1 MRMEVWM
8 SFIVTGMVIRR
19 ITELSF
25 SILIK
30 ADSDY
35 AYSRNRNETLDMLN
49 RLRLLAQLHGT
60 PKSLLSRLDKRSAA
74 ETLLQRLPYPE
85 RDREDAK
92 SVYSSK
98 ISLSLPHN

>member
-35 AYSRNRNETLDMLN
+35 ASSRNRNETLVKLN
-49 RLRLLAQLHGT
+49 RLRLPQLHGT
-60 PKSLLSRLDKRSAA
+60 PKSLLSRLAA
-74 ETLLQRLPYPE
+74 ETILQRLPYPE
-85 RDREDAK
+85 WDREDAK

>member
-1 MRMEVWM
+1 M

-35 AYSRNRNETLDMLN
+35 AYSRNRNETLEKLN

-60 PKSLLSRLDKRSAA
+60 PKSLLSRLAA
-74 ETLLQRLPYPE
+74 ETILQRLPYPE
-85 RDREDAK
+85 WDREDAK